1 MSSGAAEPCTRYSD
15 GAVRAGRGTRLRVAI
30 GVVLLLAV
38 LALPARPGPVGD
50 LRFPLEWFWAVGLL
64 ALVRGRLSALLT
76 TLVLAL
82 AGASAVLKLADWG
95 TLLAFSRPFDPVA
108 DGSVVVAGWHLLSGT
123 VGNGRALLVIG
134 AALGSFVALMALL
147 AWGMSGMR
155 KLSKRGRRGLA
166 GTLLGAGVIGTLLVA
181 WMPPGTLPVVADFS
195 RYAEA
200 KAGAARRSGVAQAA
214 FAREV
219 AIDPLRQDPPDD
231 LLAALH
237 GHDVLVVFVESYG
250 RSVLENPRF
259 SRRTLGRL
267 RAVDAELA
275 AAGISARSGWMGSPI
290 AGGQSWLA
298 HGTLLSGLL
307 VDNQIRYESLLRS
320 DRESLNAVFRGA
332 GWRTVAVMPAI
343 TMPWPEAAW
352 FGFDEVLAAHDLGY
366 AGLPFNWVTMP
377 DQFTLHRIGE
387 VLDRSTQPVMLET
400 ALISSHA
407 PWTPIPRMV
416 PWNAVGDGT
425 IFDVQARG
433 GEAPEV
439 LWRDPERVRENYGL
453 SIDYAMEALGSFIA
467 RFAKD
472 AVVVVVGDHQPAELV
487 TGPDAS
493 RDVPFHVLSS
503 DVDVLRRLEGW
514 GLASG
519 MVPASDGPSMPMDAF
534 RERFVRAMS
543 GEGNRE

>member
-1 MSSGAAEPCTRYSD
+1 LSSGAAEPCTRCPD
-15 GAVRAGRGTRLRVAI
+15 GALRAGRGTRLRVAI
-30 GVVLLLAV
+30 GAVLLLAV

-50 LRFPLEWFWAVGLL
+50 FRFPLEWFWAVGLL

-134 AALGSFVALMALL
+134 AASGAFVALVALL

-155 KLSKRGRRGLA
+155 KLSKRARGGLA
-166 GTLLGAGVIGTLLVA
+166 GTLLGAGVVGTLLVA
-181 WMPPGTLPVVADFS
+181 WLPPGTLPVAADFS

-200 KAGAARRSGVAQAA
+200 KAGAARRSWVAQAA

-219 AIDPLRQDPPDD
+219 AIDPLRENPPDD
-231 LLAALH
+231 LLTALQ

-250 RSVLENPRF
+250 RSALESPRF
-259 SRRTLGRL
+259 SQRTLGRL
-267 RAVDAELA
+267 QAVDAELA

-307 VDNQIRYESLLRS
+307 VNNQIRYESLLRS

-387 VLDRSTQPVMLET
+387 VLDRSAQPVMLET

-416 PWNAVGDGT
+416 PWNAVADGT
-425 IFDVQARG
+425 IFDAQARG

-453 SIDYAMEALGSFIA
+453 SIDYAMEALGSFVA
-467 RFAKD
+467 RFARD

-503 DVDVLRRLEGW
+503 DVDVLRRLEDW
-514 GLASG
+514 GLAAG

-543 GEGNRE
+543 GEGNRG